1 MLKTLGMAALLALA
15 MVGAAQAAEPKDD
28 ARKVVIKVGDT
39 PPDVFG
45 KDEGGQQ
52 ISLAA
57 LRGKVVILTFWT
69 SWCKYCLKE
78 LPILESIQKV
88 AGKAQLEVIA
98 VNSREDRQTYRTL
111 LKHLKQFEFTMT
123 GDWKGRV
130 SDAYGISSIPHMFII
145 GRDGK
150 VAHVFHGYSEDGL
163 PAILEK
169 LNATL
174 ATPAPA
180 VAAAQA
186 PAAAPAA
193 TPSATR

>member
-1 MLKTLGMAALLALA
+1 MLRTLGVAALLALA
-15 MVGAAQAAEPKDD
+15 MCGAAQAEDAPK
-28 ARKVVIKVGDT
+28 AAVKINVGDT

-45 KDEGGQQ
+45 KDEAGQP

-88 AGKAQLEVIA
+88 AGKSQLEVIA
-98 VNSREDRQTYRTL
+98 VNSREDRQTYRNL
-111 LKHLKQFEFTMT
+111 RRHLKDFEFTMS
-123 GDWKGRV
+123 GDWNGTV

-174 ATPAPA
+174 ATPMPA
-180 VAAAQA
+180 TA
-186 PAAAPAA
+186 AAAPQA
-193 TPSATR
+193 TPTAKP